1 MAGKVRLEFR
11 CFSKNIKSWILAQ
24 KRTKTIIWM
33 KFCMRCELSPKS
45 WRNFPRVSFRR
56 TFAGDLTRLGQGQYF
71 IAFERFKYPR
81 AIPKRSP
88 DSSRVIVIVPSDEK
102 EGKKKK
108 KYQALIQPTRIIEFA
123 LRKCPKPKSDAK
135 IYWHKWHYFTK
146 EVWTEFANDRLF
158 YFLRTFLGVR
168 KICLV

>member
-1 MAGKVRLEFR
+1 M
-11 CFSKNIKSWILAQ
+11 AQ

-102 EGKKKK
+102 ERRRRSIKRWFNRHASLNLLFASAQNPKVTLRYIDTSG
-108 KYQALIQPTRIIEFA
+108 IISQKRYEQN
-123 LRKCPKPKSDAK
+123 LLMTV
-135 IYWHKWHYFTK
+135 YFTFW
-146 EVWTEFANDRLF
+146 EHSWE
-158 YFLRTFLGVR
+158 
-168 KICLV
+168 